1 MRLQLVGLTLV
12 FLLLGGVAYYT
23 YSVTA
28 QLAQRNSG
36 LETEVL
42 QLQTE
47 IAQLQ
52 VTLDQSGS
60 KQGLDSQQ
68 IAAAQATLK
77 AELASLQVLQIEL
90 QKLTTDVGGIKAGN
104 ITALQEVVLQLQNIS
119 ANLRSL
125 QSNVNTMPPAIF
137 LRTFGTALASYV
149 ERTDE
154 RRYLRLTETGPT
166 SGAEAAIGSSPF
178 NATAGGNFVEWS
190 AVANNIAADG
200 SHWYWP
206 MVLENAPGGTNALE
220 FEDAGG
226 YQEVAAVSNGVRT
239 VTPVSW
245 NATAPHVFKIVIV
258 TPGVEVDFYID
269 GILKA
274 QMFSGIPNVSFL
286 LEGAEVKGAG
296 ASAPGVAIL
305 DTYGGLLGGS

>member
-1 MRLQLVGLTLV
+1 MRLQLAGLALA

-52 VTLDQSGS
+52 VALDQSGTN
-60 KQGLDSQQ
+60 QGLDAQE

-77 AELASLQVLQIEL
+77 AELTSLQVLQSEL
-90 QKLTTDVGGIKAGN
+90 TSLTTDVGGLKAGN
-104 ITALQEVVLQLQNIS
+104 ITALQQVVLQLQNIS

-125 QSNVNTMPPAIF
+125 QTNVNTMPPAIF
-137 LRTFGTALASYV
+137 LRTFGTALASFV
-149 ERTDE
+149 EGTDE
-154 RRYLRLTETGPT
+154 RRYLRLTETGAT

-178 NATAGGNFVEWS
+178 NASAAGNFVEWS
-190 AVANNIAADG
+190 ALANNIAANQN
-200 SHWYWP
+200 HWYWP
-206 MVLENAPGGTNALE
+206 MVLENSPNGTNAIE

-226 YQEVAAVSNGVRT
+226 FQEAAVISNGVRS
-239 VTPVSW
+239 VTPITW
-245 NATAPHVFKIVIV
+245 NATAPHVFKILIV
-258 TPGVEVDFYID
+258 TPGGEVDFFID
-269 GILKA
+269 GLLKTRMYA
-274 QMFSGIPNVSFL
+274 GIPNVGFL
-286 LEGAEVKGAG
+286 LEGAEVKGVG
-296 ASAPGVAIL
+296 SSAPGVAML
-305 DTYGGLLGGS
+305 DTYGGILGGS